1 MFNDGLS
8 LGLLL
13 LSLVFTRV
21 LAENGNDFYIVFL
34 RDQTTSERPTLVET
48 HLNILSSLK
57 GSEDAAAEALAYSYT
72 KSFNAFAAK
81 LSEDEG
87 TKLSSMDKVASVFQN
102 RYRKLHTTRSWDFLR
117 LTQQSKRNLEVESDI
132 IVGMLDSGISPDSES
147 FNDQGFGPPPKKWK
161 GSCPKAAN
169 FSGCNNKLIGA
180 KYYKIDKQPDPN
192 DILSPV
198 DMQGHGTHTSS
209 TAAGSAVKR
218 ASLFGIGE
226 GTARGAVPSARV
238 AMYKVC
244 WGSGGCAD
252 MDLLAAFDDAI
263 HDGVDVISLSLGG
276 YTGRYNEDVISIGA
290 FRASSKGIL
299 TVASAGNSGPDQ
311 GSVTNHAPW
320 ILTVAASGIDRQF
333 RSRVLLGNGAT
344 LSGIGISPIE
354 PKQDLYPLAS
364 GADVA
369 SDSRNKEAARSCYD
383 DSMDPKKVKGKII
396 YCFEGTGRA
405 DSIIKGLGGIG
416 AIIEGDS
423 FSDTGFVYMA
433 PATVV
438 NSTVGNTIEHY
449 MNSTKKPSAVVHKT
463 EEFKISAPVVA
474 SFSSRGP
481 NPGSQHLLKPDIT
494 APGID
499 ILAAYTPLRTIT
511 GRDGDKLYSKF
522 SVLSGTSMSCP
533 HVSGAAAYVKSFH
546 PDWSPA
552 AIKSAIL
559 TTARPM
565 STRVDKDAEFAYGTG
580 QVYPNRAINPGLV
593 YDMDDMSY
601 IQFLC
606 HENYSGSAIGT
617 LTGRGTVD
625 CSKLAPASPEDA
637 LNYPTMQLAL
647 KTDQEATVAVFQ
659 RTVTNVGPPGSVYNA
674 TIQAPKGVVI
684 TVKPTKLSF
693 SEALQKKSFKVVV
706 TAKPMSNRR
715 AIASGLLTW
724 ESTDIRVR
732 SPIVVFN
739 PYATQD
745 RNSEIN
751 DHLRTS
757 VCRQPPPAAATELSP
772 THTMF
777 ILHSPVVRALSSP
790 GHLKVSSVRRRL

>member
-1 MFNDGLS
+1 MDAFI
-8 LGLLL
+8 
-13 LSLVFTRV
+13 LVIR
-21 LAENGNDFYIVFL
+21 LNLIVVF
-34 RDQTTSERPTLVET
+34 
-48 HLNILSSLK
+48 
-57 GSEDAAAEALAYSYT
+57 GFSEDAAAEALAYSYT

-81 LSEDEG
+81 LSEDEA
-87 TKLSSMDKVASVFQN
+87 TKLSSMDKVASVIRN

-132 IVGMLDSGISPDSES
+132 IVGMIDSGISPDSES

-192 DILSPV
+192 DIMSPV
-198 DMQGHGTHTSS
+198 DVQGHGTHTSS
-209 TAAGSAVKR
+209 TAAGSAVKQ

-244 WGSGGCAD
+244 WASGDCAD

-263 HDGVDVISLSLGG
+263 HDGVDVISLSIGG
-276 YTGRYNEDVISIGA
+276 RTGPYTEDVICVGA

-299 TVASAGNSGPDQ
+299 TVASAGNSGPEQ

-320 ILTVAASGIDRQF
+320 MLTVAANGIDRQF
-333 RSRVLLGNGAT
+333 RSRVVLGNGTT
-344 LSGIGISPIE
+344 LSGIGVSPIQ
-354 PKQDLYPLAS
+354 PKKDLYPLAS

-369 SDSRNKEAARSCYD
+369 SDSDDKEAARSCNEYA
-383 DSMDPKKVKGKII
+383 MDPKKVKGKII
-396 YCFEGTGRA
+396 YCFKDPGGA
-405 DSIIKGLGGIG
+405 DSIIKGLGGVG
-416 AIIEGDS
+416 AIVKGDS
-423 FSDTGFVYMA
+423 YLDTGFVYMA
-433 PATVV
+433 PTTIVNASVGNKIEDYL
-438 NSTVGNTIEHY
+438 NSTE
-449 MNSTKKPSAVVHKT
+449 KPSAVLHKT
-463 EEFKISAPVVA
+463 EEFQIRAPVVA

-499 ILAAYTPLRTIT
+499 ILAAYTPLSTIT
-511 GRDGDKLYSKF
+511 GEKGDKLYSKF

-546 PDWSPA
+546 PNWSPA
-552 AIKSAIL
+552 AIKSALL

-565 STRVDKDAEFAYGTG
+565 SSRVDTDAEFAYGTG
-580 QVYPNRAINPGLV
+580 QVYPTRAINPGLV

-625 CSKLAPASPEDA
+625 CSKLLPASPEDA

-647 KTDQEATVAVFQ
+647 KTDQEPTVGIFQ
-659 RTVTNVGPPGSVYNA
+659 RTVTNVGPAGSVYKA
-674 TIQAPKGVVI
+674 TIRAPKGVVI
-684 TVKPTKLSF
+684 TVKPMKLSF
-693 SEALQKKSFKVVV
+693 SETLQKKSFKVVV
-706 TAKPMSNRR
+706 TAKPMSDSRT
-715 AIASGLLTW
+715 IASGLLTW

-732 SPIVVFN
+732 SPIVVYN
-739 PYATQD
+739 P
-745 RNSEIN
+745 
-751 DHLRTS
+751 
-757 VCRQPPPAAATELSP
+757 
-772 THTMF
+772 
-777 ILHSPVVRALSSP
+777 
-790 GHLKVSSVRRRL
+790 